1 VFIGSGA
8 RGHCAV
14 ASAHSLSALAASRDI
29 ATAKART
36 GYPQCGA
43 GVAIGVVEWSN
54 EGAPRERG
62 VCFFMMRREISD

>member
-1 VFIGSGA
+1 MFIGSGA

-14 ASAHSLSALAASRDI
+14 ASAHSLSGLAASRDI

-43 GVAIGVVEWSN
+43 GVAIGWES
-54 EGAPRERG
+54 GAMKERHESG
-62 VCFFMMRREISD
+62 GFVFL